1 MFDFLTKT
9 VKLAANVATLPVSV
23 VADVATMGGAM
34 TDRDEPYTATHAKR
48 VLTDVEQ
55 LTERDGD

>member
-23 VADVATMGGAM
+23 AADLVTMGGAL
-34 TDRDEPYTATHAKR
+34 TDRDEPYTAEHAKR
-48 VLTDVEQ
+48 VMTNVEDLTK
-55 LTERDGD
+55 GSGG